1 MSRCDMC
8 GKETELFL
16 TDVEGTNLNVCGDCS
31 KFGKVTRKINATQS
45 IRTRRSQY
53 GNIPE
58 EEETT
63 MVIITGFGN
72 LIKNAREK
80 LGLKQDDFARKI
92 NEKTSLV
99 HNLES
104 EHHEPSMRAA
114 EKIEKFLNIKLIEEV
129 KLEKSNLEHKKS
141 GAMTI
146 GDMIKLK

>member
-31 KFGKVTRKINATQS
+31 KFGKITRKINSTQS
-45 IRTRRSQY
+45 IRTRGNQY
-53 GNIPE
+53 GNIPA

-63 MVIITGFGN
+63 TIIISGFGN
-72 LIKNAREK
+72 IIKNAREK
-80 LGLKQDDFARKI
+80 HGLKQDDFAKKI
-92 NEKTSLV
+92 NEKTSLI
-99 HNLES
+99 HGLES
-104 EHHEPSMRAA
+104 EHHEPSMRTAT
-114 EKIEKFLNIKLIEEV
+114 KIEKFLNIKLIEKV